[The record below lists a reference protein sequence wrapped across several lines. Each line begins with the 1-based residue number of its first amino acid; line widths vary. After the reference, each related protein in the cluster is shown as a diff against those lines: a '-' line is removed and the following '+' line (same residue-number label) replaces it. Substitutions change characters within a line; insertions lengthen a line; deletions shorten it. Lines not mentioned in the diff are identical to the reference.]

1 MNASHNHM
9 PGGKNRQRNL
19 LLSVV
24 LNGSITLVQVVGG
37 ILSGSLALVSDALHN
52 LGDTLAIFLSY
63 LAIRLGRR
71 PSDEKKTFGYKR
83 IEILVALFNA
93 VVLVAV
99 SLYLFFE
106 AWERFRDP
114 RPIKGTLMLVVAVI
128 GLLANL
134 AAVLLLHKH
143 SRENLNVKA
152 AYLHLLGDTLS
163 SVGVI
168 AGAVLIIWFG
178 IYWVDPVLTVL
189 IGLFI
194 IREAWKVIRDTLN
207 ILMESSPQDL
217 DIGEIQALLEQH
229 PLVDNVHHIHLWQLS
244 DQQVHFECHAD
255 LREDLPLSQADLVR
269 RELEQELVRSFRIH
283 HVTIQL
289 EHDVCRKKDA
299 IFRN

>member
-1 MNASHNHM
+1 MNVSYNHM
-9 PGGKNRQRNL
+9 PGGKTRQRNL